1 MIKVIRLNSDNYENA
16 LVTKEA
22 YEEIRL
28 QMSTGDFHTHKI
40 ETVLVE
46 DFSDVITLMDLWSEY
61 EIQ

>member
-1 MIKVIRLNSDNYENA
+1 MIKVIKLTSDNYENT
-16 LVTKEA
+16 LVTQAA

-46 DFSDVITLMDLWSEY
+46 DFSDVITLMDLWSEL
-61 EIQ
+61 Q